1 MPTEKISETQIKKI
15 NLLDKFSEITQRKYN
30 PYEITE
36 IRKGPWKKG
45 AGKAFDESSVAGS
58 PIEDLERAGW
68 FRNVPWS
75 EYEDLWEDKALF
87 VEKFG
92 EREEYRDLI
101 SRMPDVVVTHPDSPT
116 LQQTNEQ
123 LRPPEMKAFKPGSR
137 PVRGHKTSLKKMGL
151 KGQPK
156 PELAMT
162 EERVENR
169 LYGQV
174 ISTILRSEGKKVP
187 SFDKFLSDNQPE
199 QFKSNNPI
207 HRQRLIDL
215 YGEKEGRKFWKA
227 DVEAEEEIWKKKQKE
242 IWKYA
247 KEYEKRAAT
256 KDTKK
261 AKK

>member
-1 MPTEKISETQIKKI
+1 MPIENEISESQIKKI
-15 NLLDKFSEITQRKYN
+15 NLLDKFREITQREYN
-30 PYEITE
+30 PYEE
-36 IRKGPWKKG
+36 IPQPEGQQQKRKGPWKKNVAPPSTNTPWPIIVTPSKPLVIDPTKPDFGLG
-45 AGKAFDESSVAGS
+45 A
-58 PIEDLERAGW
+58 ERLAW
-68 FRNVPWS
+68 T
-75 EYEDLWEDKALF
+75 E
-87 VEKFG
+87 
-92 EREEYRDLI
+92 
-101 SRMPDVVVTHPDSPT
+101 
-116 LQQTNEQ
+116 
-123 LRPPEMKAFKPGSR
+123 GSR
-137 PVRGHKTSLKKMGL
+137 IVRGHKTSLKKMGL

-174 ISTILRSEGKKVP
+174 ISTILRSDGKKVP

-227 DVEAEEEIWKKKQKE
+227 DVEADHDLWKKKQKE

-247 KEYEKRAAT
+247 KEFEKNSE
-256 KDTKK
+256 KQ
-261 AKK
+261 